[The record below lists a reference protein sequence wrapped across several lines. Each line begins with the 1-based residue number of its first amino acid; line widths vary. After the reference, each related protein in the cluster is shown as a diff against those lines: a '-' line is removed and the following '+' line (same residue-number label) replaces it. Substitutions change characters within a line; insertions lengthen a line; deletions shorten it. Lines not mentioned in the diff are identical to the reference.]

1 MAPVASE
8 RSQIG
13 LDVKRG
19 VLQVVARAAQA
30 GEDLRLIGRETTVI
44 PHRGYEARR
53 GWLVLVIRRGPS
65 CVLEQHPQRLGGLS
79 TVILERLPSEPGQ
92 ARAFTAQPRP

>member
-1 MAPVASE
+1 MHVMALHPHDIAAGEPGKRLAQEHNVVVDL
-8 RSQIG
+8 IG

-19 VLQVVARAAQA
+19 VLQVVARAAHA

-53 GWLVLVIRRGPS
+53 GWLVLVIRS
-65 CVLEQHPQRLGGLS
+65 IS
-79 TVILERLPSEPGQ
+79 TM
-92 ARAFTAQPRP
+92 